1 MNKGVSKT
9 MKKLE
14 WAKKNFDSVR
24 KALDDRK
31 WKYEANEENLSI
43 ECKVDGDD
51 LVIDI
56 EVNIDADRDIALLI
70 SRMPY
75 TVPDK
80 RKDDFVQAVNFVN
93 CCLGEGSVDYNYKR
107 GFVCYRLANSYRES
121 VMDPSVY
128 DRMIMMS
135 CNTVDD
141 INEKL
146 LLLSLGSVSLAD
158 FKKKFDE

>member
-9 MKKLE
+9 MKNLE
-14 WAKKNFDSVR
+14 WAKKNFASVCE
-24 KALDDRK
+24 ALDNRK
-31 WKYEANEENLSI
+31 WNYDANEKDLTI
-43 ECKVDGDD
+43 ECKVNGDD

-56 EVNIDADRDIALLI
+56 EVQIDADRDIAILL

-75 TVPDK
+75 TVSDEK
-80 RKDDFVQAVNFVN
+80 KGDLVRAVNFMN
-93 CCLGEGSVDYNYKR
+93 CCLAEGSVDYNYKK
-107 GFVCYRLANSYRES
+107 GFLCYRLANSYRES

-146 LLLSLGSVSLAD
+146 LLLSLGSLSLEE
-158 FKKKFDE
+158 FKKQYQD